1 MNCYNNSRYE
11 IINELQKFAYEQQE
25 IEEEK
30 YQKKFWKNSKLSKK
44 NEEISYHIPQR
55 VLRNTTIISHLFLLD
70 SKDKIIKMLLSSNC
84 QSS

>member
-30 YQKKFWKNSKLSKK
+30 YQEKFWKNSKLSKK
-44 NEEISYHIPQR
+44 NEEINYHIPQR
-55 VLRNTTIISHLFLLD
+55 VLRNTTIISHLFLLGNE
-70 SKDKIIKMLLSSNC
+70 KEIMRIFNK
-84 QSS
+84 